1 MVHSD
6 RPDVRAEL
14 VVRIRV
20 DPAKVVY
27 QPRPV
32 RHRNVVLLKRFG
44 DTAEALRRNL
54 VVGERNSREWV
65 DNNDC
70 RAGRKQF
77 REVSAS
83 HIRSRRAL
91 KVEGLSWN
99 PLAVPQTIEERLILD
114 DGSGG
119 TGVDGVVDNL
129 RLLVLEEISGT

>member
-1 MVHSD
+1 MLRQS
-6 RPDVRAEL
+6 
-14 VVRIRV
+14 
-20 DPAKVVY
+20 
-27 QPRPV
+27 
-32 RHRNVVLLKRFG
+32 NVVLLKRFG
-44 DTAEALRRNL
+44 DATDGVVRII